1 MEVGVLVF
9 DIGEIA
15 QLETDGRPYL
25 EFLRVHDLSVGLY
38 VLPAGGEDRQSPHA
52 EDEVYYVLAGRSR
65 VRVGDEVGDVGPG
78 SVVFVAAHV
87 PHRFEEISEAL
98 SLLVV
103 FGPAEGSRW
112 SSATGS

>member
-1 MEVGVLVF
+1 VRVF
-9 DIGEIA
+9 AISDLDRRREA
-15 QLETDGRPYL
+15 DGRPYL
-25 EFLRVHDLSVGLY
+25 EFLRVPDLSVGFY
-38 VLPAGGEDRQSPHA
+38 VLPAGGEDRQSPHT

-87 PHRFEEISEAL
+87 PHRFEDISEAL

-103 FGPAEGSRW
+103 FGPAEGSR
-112 SSATGS
+112 SGSTTGS